1 MNTHRFASDLTQIS
15 KLILLFALSILISPS
30 AGAFLS
36 IGESADVT
44 PEGTL
49 KLGLEPQIRLSEG
62 SGANMSV
69 FIDGGI
75 REDMSYRALLG
86 AGETDLTL
94 AGSFKW
100 VPYPDFERQPAIGFR
115 GDINVGREA
124 EETFTV
130 VRVAPII
137 SKQMQTDFVLFTP
150 YAALPVGM
158 QGVKGKTDTIAQL
171 AIGSDIRVDD
181 TPNFLFNAELGTNI
195 NRAFSYLSFNVTYL
209 MNENHGF
216 KVRNRSRE

>member
-1 MNTHRFASDLTQIS
+1 MR
-15 KLILLFALSILISPS
+15 KLISISLLTALTSLSIP
-30 AGAFLS
+30 AQAFLA

-44 PEGTL
+44 PAGTL

-75 REDMSYRALLG
+75 NEEMSYRALLG
-86 AGETDLTL
+86 AGETDLVL

-100 VPYPDFERQPAIGFR
+100 VPFPDFERQPAIGFR
-115 GDINVGREA
+115 GDINVGREM

-130 VRVAPII
+130 VRIAPII
-137 SKQMQTDFVLFTP
+137 SKRMQTDYILFTP

-158 QGVKGKTDTIAQL
+158 MGVKGKNDSIAQL
-171 AIGSDIRVDD
+171 AIGTDIFSQD
-181 TPNFLFNAELGTNI
+181 TPNLTYNAELGTNI
-195 NRAFSYLSFNVTYL
+195 NRAFSYLSFNITYL

-216 KVRNRSRE
+216 KMKRRNRD